1 MLQQGA
7 RKRGHSPSYP
17 AAVRALSEYI
27 TEVRPQ
33 LVDAVDGDL
42 AGLTDRIRAVA
53 DAAGSYTSFSGNGGA
68 EDQVKFVY
76 RTQAIKEN

>member
-1 MLQQGA
+1 MIGGVTQLRDGA
-7 RKRGHSPSYP
+7 GE
-17 AAVRALSEYI
+17 LSGGLREFDEKGI
-27 TEVRPQ
+27 Q
-33 LVDAVDGDL
+33 KLVDAVDGDL